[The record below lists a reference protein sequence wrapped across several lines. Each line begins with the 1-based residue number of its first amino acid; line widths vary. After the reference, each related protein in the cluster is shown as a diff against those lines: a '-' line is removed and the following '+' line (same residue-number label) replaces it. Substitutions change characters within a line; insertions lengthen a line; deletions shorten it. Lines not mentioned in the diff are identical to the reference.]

1 MTKITIGARGSK
13 LSLAYV
19 EKVKELLLKKNRELK
34 EENIN
39 FKAIKTSGD
48 IHQNIKLSEIGGKNL
63 FCKEIQ
69 EKLISDEINI
79 AVHSLKDMESVEDDR
94 LTIGAYI
101 KRNDFRDVIISNKIK
116 SIEDLKNKIVIGSS
130 SRRRELQLKKINQ
143 NISVVNIRG
152 NIDTRIQKLEE
163 GKLDGIILA
172 AAGVKS
178 LKLNN
183 KISISFETEK
193 VLPAVGQGII
203 AVQCKKNDEV
213 AKFFLK
219 NINDPET
226 ELCAKA
232 ERKMLQVIG
241 GDCETAIG
249 GLAIIENNNLKL
261 KVQLFSDSGSDSFEH
276 ELIGKDT
283 DAVNIGKAV
292 GEKLLNLAGKEF
304 KKNEHFTN

>member
-13 LSLAYV
+13 LSSAYV
-19 EKVKELLLKKNRELK
+19 SRVKGLLIKNNEELK

-48 IHQNIKLSEIGGKNL
+48 INQNIKLSKIGGKNL
-63 FCKEIQ
+63 FCKEIE
-69 EKLISDEINI
+69 EKLISNDIDI
-79 AVHSLKDMESVEDDR
+79 AVHSLKDMESFENDK

-116 SIEDLKNKIVIGSS
+116 NTEDLKDKIVIGSS

-143 NISVVNIRG
+143 NISVVNTRG

-163 GKLDGIILA
+163 RKLDGIMLA

-183 KISISFETEK
+183 KISILFEAEE

-203 AVQCKKNDEV
+203 AVQCKTNDEAV
-213 AKFFLK
+213 KRFLK
-219 NINDPET
+219 NINDSET

-232 ERKMLQVIG
+232 ERKMLQIIG

-249 GLAIIENNNLKL
+249 GLAVIENNNLKL
-261 KVQLFSDSGSDSFEH
+261 KAQLFSDSGSNSFEY
-276 ELIGKDT
+276 ELTGKDT
-283 DAVNIGKAV
+283 EALNIGKAV
-292 GEKLLNLAGKEF
+292 GEKLLNLAGTEF
-304 KKNEHFTN
+304 KKK

>member
-1 MTKITIGARGSK
+1 MIKITIGARGSK

-19 EKVKELLLKKNRELK
+19 EKVKELLLQENKELN

-48 IHQNIKLSEIGGKNL
+48 INQNIRLSEIGGKNL
-63 FCKEIQ
+63 FCKEIE
-69 EKLISDEINI
+69 EKLISNDIDI
-79 AVHSLKDMESVEDDR
+79 AVHSLKDMESIENDNLV
-94 LTIGAYI
+94 IGAYI

-116 SIEDLKNKIVIGSS
+116 DKEDLKGKMVIGSS

-152 NIDTRIQKLEE
+152 NIDTRIKKLDKE
-163 GKLDGIILA
+163 KLDGIILA

-178 LKLNN
+178 LNLNN
-183 KISISFETEK
+183 KISISFEIEE
-193 VLPAVGQGII
+193 VLPAVGQGVI
-203 AVQCKKNDEV
+203 AVQCKKNDEKV
-213 AKFFLK
+213 KSFLK
-219 NINDPET
+219 NINDVET

-249 GLAIIENNNLKL
+249 GLAVIDNKNLKL
-261 KVQLFSDSGSDSFEH
+261 KAQLFSDSGSESFEH
-276 ELIGKDT
+276 ELTGKDI
-283 DAVNIGKAV
+283 DAINIGKAM
-292 GEKLLNLAGKEF
+292 GEKLLSLAGKEF
-304 KKNEHFTN
+304 KRK

>member
-1 MTKITIGARGSK
+1 MIKITIGARGSK

-19 EKVKELLLKKNRELK
+19 EKVKELLLQENKELN

-48 IHQNIKLSEIGGKNL
+48 INQNIRLSEIGGKNL
-63 FCKEIQ
+63 FCKEIE
-69 EKLISDEINI
+69 EKLISNDIDI
-79 AVHSLKDMESVEDDR
+79 AVHSLKDMESIENDNLV
-94 LTIGAYI
+94 IGAYI

-116 SIEDLKNKIVIGSS
+116 DKEDLKGKIVIGSS

-152 NIDTRIQKLEE
+152 NIDTRIKKLDKE
-163 GKLDGIILA
+163 KLDGIILA

-178 LKLNN
+178 LNLNN
-183 KISISFETEK
+183 KISISFEIEE
-193 VLPAVGQGII
+193 VLPAVGQGVI
-203 AVQCKKNDEV
+203 AVQCKKNDEKV
-213 AKFFLK
+213 KSFLK
-219 NINDPET
+219 NINDVET

-249 GLAIIENNNLKL
+249 GLAVIDNKNLKL
-261 KVQLFSDSGSDSFEH
+261 KAQLFSDSGSESFEH
-276 ELIGKDT
+276 ELTGKDI
-283 DAVNIGKAV
+283 DAINIGKAM
-292 GEKLLNLAGKEF
+292 GEKLLSLAGKEF
-304 KKNEHFTN
+304 KKK

>member
-19 EKVKELLLKKNRELK
+19 EKVKELLLQENKELK

-48 IHQNIKLSEIGGKNL
+48 INQNIRLSEIGGKNL
-63 FCKEIQ
+63 FCKEIE
-69 EKLISDEINI
+69 EKLISNDIDI
-79 AVHSLKDMESVEDDR
+79 AVHSLKDMESIENDNLV
-94 LTIGAYI
+94 IGAYI

-116 SIEDLKNKIVIGSS
+116 DKEDLKGKIVIGSS

-143 NISVVNIRG
+143 NISVVNMRG
-152 NIDTRIQKLEE
+152 NIDTRIKKLDKEE
-163 GKLDGIILA
+163 LDGIILA

-178 LKLNN
+178 LNLNN
-183 KISISFETEK
+183 KISISFEIEE
-193 VLPAVGQGII
+193 VLPAVGQGVI
-203 AVQCKKNDEV
+203 AVQCKKNDEKV
-213 AKFFLK
+213 KSFLK
-219 NINDPET
+219 NINDVET

-249 GLAIIENNNLKL
+249 GLAVIDNKNLKL
-261 KVQLFSDSGSDSFEH
+261 KAQLFSDSGSESFEH
-276 ELIGKDT
+276 ELTGRDI
-283 DAVNIGKAV
+283 DAINIGRAM
-292 GEKLLNLAGKEF
+292 GEKLLSLAGKEF
-304 KKNEHFTN
+304 KRK

>member
-19 EKVKELLLKKNRELK
+19 EKVKELLLQENKELK

-48 IHQNIKLSEIGGKNL
+48 INQNIRLSEIGGKNL
-63 FCKEIQ
+63 FCKEIE
-69 EKLISDEINI
+69 EKLISNDIDI
-79 AVHSLKDMESVEDDR
+79 AVHSLKDMESIENDNLV
-94 LTIGAYI
+94 IGAYI

-116 SIEDLKNKIVIGSS
+116 DKEDLKGKMVIGSS

-152 NIDTRIQKLEE
+152 NIDTRIKKLDKE
-163 GKLDGIILA
+163 KLDGIILA

-178 LKLNN
+178 LNLNN
-183 KISISFETEK
+183 KISISFEIEE
-193 VLPAVGQGII
+193 VLPAVGQGVI
-203 AVQCKKNDEV
+203 AVQCKKNDEKV
-213 AKFFLK
+213 KSFLK
-219 NINDPET
+219 NINDVET

-249 GLAIIENNNLKL
+249 GLAVIDNKNLKL
-261 KVQLFSDSGSDSFEH
+261 KAQLFSDSGSESFEH
-276 ELIGKDT
+276 ELTGKDI
-283 DAVNIGKAV
+283 DAINIGKAM
-292 GEKLLNLAGKEF
+292 GEKLLSLAGKEF
-304 KKNEHFTN
+304 KRK

>member
-19 EKVKELLLKKNRELK
+19 EKVRKLLLKGNKELK

-48 IHQNIKLSEIGGKNL
+48 INQNIKLSEIGGKNL
-63 FCKEIQ
+63 FCKEIE
-69 EKLISDEINI
+69 EKLISKDIDI
-79 AVHSLKDMESVEDDR
+79 AVHSLKDMETVENDK
-94 LTIGAYI
+94 LTIGAYV

-116 SIEDLKNKIVIGSS
+116 KIEDLKDKIVIGSS

-163 GKLDGIILA
+163 RKLDGIILA
-172 AAGVKS
+172 AAGVKT

-183 KISISFETEK
+183 KISISFKTEEI
-193 VLPAVGQGII
+193 LPAVGQGII

-213 AKFFLK
+213 TKIFLK
-219 NINDPET
+219 HINDQET

-249 GLAIIENNNLKL
+249 GLAVIKNNNLNL
-261 KVQLFSDSGSDSFEH
+261 KAQLFSDSGLDSFEY
-276 ELIGKDT
+276 ELVGKDI
-283 DAVNIGKAV
+283 DAINIGKAV
-292 GEKLLNLAGKEF
+292 GEKLLGLAGKEF
-304 KKNEHFTN
+304 KKK

>member
-19 EKVKELLLKKNRELK
+19 SRVKDLLIKNNEELK

-48 IHQNIKLSEIGGKNL
+48 INQNIKLSEIGGKNL
-63 FCKEIQ
+63 FCKEIE
-69 EKLISDEINI
+69 EKLISNDIDI
-79 AVHSLKDMESVEDDR
+79 AVHSLKDMESFENDK

-116 SIEDLKNKIVIGSS
+116 STGDLKDKIIIGSS

-143 NISVVNIRG
+143 NITVVNTRG

-163 GKLDGIILA
+163 RKLDGIMLA

-183 KISISFETEK
+183 KISILFEAEE

-203 AVQCKKNDEV
+203 AVQCKTNDESV
-213 AKFFLK
+213 KKCLK
-219 NINDPET
+219 NINDSET

-232 ERKMLQVIG
+232 ERKMLQIIG

-249 GLAIIENNNLKL
+249 GLAVIENNNLKL
-261 KVQLFSDSGSDSFEH
+261 KAQLFSDSGSNSFEY
-276 ELIGKDT
+276 ELTGKDT
-283 DAVNIGKAV
+283 EALNIGKAV
-292 GEKLLNLAGKEF
+292 GEKLLNLAGTEF
-304 KKNEHFTN
+304 KKK

>member
-19 EKVKELLLKKNRELK
+19 EKVRKLLLKDNKELK

-39 FKAIKTSGD
+39 FKAIKTAGD
-48 IHQNIKLSEIGGKNL
+48 INQNIKLSEIGGKNL
-63 FCKEIQ
+63 FCKEIE
-69 EKLISDEINI
+69 EKLISNDIDI
-79 AVHSLKDMESVEDDR
+79 AVHSLKDMESVENDK

-116 SIEDLKNKIVIGSS
+116 GLEDLKDEIVIGSS

-143 NISVVNIRG
+143 NITVANIRG

-163 GKLDGIILA
+163 GKIDGIMLA

-178 LKLNN
+178 LKLND
-183 KISISFETEK
+183 KISILFEVEEI
-193 VLPAVGQGII
+193 LPAVGQGII
-203 AVQCKKNDEV
+203 AVQCKKNDGV
-213 AKFFLK
+213 IKKFLK
-219 NINDPET
+219 KINDSET

-249 GLAIIENNNLKL
+249 GLAVIENNNLKL
-261 KVQLFSDSGSDSFEH
+261 KAQLFSDSGSYCFEH
-276 ELIGKDT
+276 QISGQDT
-283 DAVNIGKAV
+283 DAINIGKEV
-292 GEKLLNLAGKEF
+292 GEKLLSLAGEKF
-304 KKNEHFTN
+304 KKK